1 MLNTENSLLDIGF
14 ERREKVISGNILSEL
29 RVISDV
35 IVKFGL
41 MLRIVGLGNRSLRNS
56 TVFTGNLVLKHP
68 LFANVLQK
76 VTPIAIEELGANCLV
91 SEFKLVSSLNS
102 NNFQMWWHRDF
113 PFRED
118 IDVRIDDKVALGMI
132 IPLCDFNAHV
142 GSTYMLPKSH
152 KLPDFPANYR
162 SGDFV
167 GDGVQ
172 LESAM
177 GDVWI
182 YDPRTVH
189 SGARNN
195 SSKMRHIILIE
206 FVLPE
211 FSARENFK
219 YQVERLPYVSDFL
232 SGAKHLWST
241 HVPDL
246 SRFGSNRGWEHTSY
260 RFFFSAIMAL
270 NIKVQK
276 LFLRVKLVLLRTIIH
291 FKHSRNDD

>member
-1 MLNTENSLLDIGF
+1 MLNTESSLLDSGF
-14 ERREKVISGNILSEL
+14 EKRKGVISGNTLSEL
-29 RVISDV
+29 RIISDV
-35 IVKFGL
+35 IVKVGL

-68 LFANVLQK
+68 LFVSVLQK
-76 VTPIAIEELGANCLV
+76 VAPIAIEELGANCLV

-102 NNFQMWWHRDF
+102 KNFQMWWHRDF
-113 PFRED
+113 PFRDD
-118 IDVRIDDKVALGMI
+118 IDARIDDKVALGMI

-152 KLPDFPANYR
+152 KLTKFPADYR
-162 SGDFV
+162 NGDFI

-189 SGARNN
+189 SGAQNH
-195 SSKMRHIILIE
+195 SSKLRHIILIE
-206 FVLPE
+206 FILPE

-219 YQVERLPYVSDFL
+219 YQVERLPYVSEFL
-232 SGAKHLWST
+232 EEAKHLWGT
-241 HVPDL
+241 HEPDL

-260 RFFFSAIMAL
+260 RFFFSSISIL
-270 NIKVQK
+270 NIKIQK
-276 LFLRVKLVLLRTIIH
+276 LFLRAKLVLLRMFIN
-291 FKHSRNDD
+291 FKYSRNDD